1 MRYFIVL
8 NAFCYV
14 TIYKVLIISGLGVK
28 YTLFYLTS
36 SLMSLSL
43 SNIGLYSKSTTQ
55 ILPIKL
61 ITFYPNRV
69 TIIPERS
76 KQCIA
81 QKIESVMRQSMKQRG
96 ITYVSPNSLDNL
108 KKKRQSLKLSKSSKK
123 KMLDSI
129 NSMYC
134 LSKSRKVRMKT
145 GKYIYNF
152 KCSFITLTL
161 PSSQQHSDIEI
172 KKECLNQLL
181 VELRKKYGIKN
192 YVWKAELQ
200 KNDNIHFHLVV
211 DKYVDYQALRY
222 RWNRIINKLGYV
234 KRYAHKM
241 QSLSLSDYARL
252 RKSKIEDVKKAYAVG
267 KKYKWSNPNS
277 VDVRSVRNDDDL
289 AIYLAKYLTKAEDG
303 VNEKRIL
310 EFGRLW
316 YRSQSLSRLKYINR
330 IDLSLVKKGLKR
342 LEKMK
347 DVRVFIGDYFK
358 VISFRLSSLPK
369 KVSNHINMLV
379 VENAKMYNY
388 PFPDS

>member
-1 MRYFIVL
+1 
-8 NAFCYV
+8 
-14 TIYKVLIISGLGVK
+14 
-28 YTLFYLTS
+28 
-36 SLMSLSL
+36 MSQLV
-43 SNIGLYSKSTTQ
+43 
-55 ILPIKL
+55 
-61 ITFYPNRV
+61 TFYPNRV

-123 KMLDSI
+123 KLLDSI

-152 KCSFITLTL
+152 KCAFITLTL
-161 PSSQQHSDIEI
+161 PSSQQHSDVTI

-234 KRYAHKM
+234 KKYAHKM

-369 KVSNHINMLV
+369 KVSNHIKMLV